1 MKKTVSLRTL
11 IAIVAFFT
19 ASAVCI
25 TTMLFAFVI
34 IPKREGEL
42 YVYNS
47 KMLEINALVDKY
59 YMGELDDSY
68 MNDCVSYGY
77 LMGLD
82 DRYAA
87 YIPSEEAEESMNSS
101 FLGYNMGIGVII
113 TQHPDTGNAYI
124 YEVDSDGPA
133 DKAGILPG
141 DEITAVDGYT
151 VAEKGYAEVINYIK
165 TQPQGQ
171 KLSVSVLR
179 NGESLSFE
187 LELSQY
193 SAQSVYYR
201 MIDGKGYVY
210 INTFNDKTVEQF
222 KTAVDDLTAQGA
234 EGLIFDLRGNGGGS
248 LTSVYHI
255 VDYLVPQGEIIRVDY
270 KEDSLDEV
278 YNSDAHEVDIPM
290 VVLTDKNTAS
300 ASELFT
306 QSLIDCGKA
315 VTVGQNTYGKGVV
328 QRTFTLS
335 DGSLVRFTVA
345 KYYTASGTCVDG
357 VGIAPD
363 IPTEWTEDELR
374 YRIVNGIEADKD
386 FIAACQ
392 YLDGQLS

>member
-1 MKKTVSLRTL
+1 MKKTVSLKTL
-11 IAIVAFFT
+11 VAIVAFFT

-25 TTMLFAFVI
+25 TTMLFTFVI

-42 YVYNS
+42 YTYNS

-59 YMGELDDSY
+59 YIGELDDSY

-77 LMGLD
+77 LMGLN

-87 YIPSEEAEESMNSS
+87 YISSEEAEESMNSV
-101 FLGYNMGIGVII
+101 FLGYNTGIGVTI
-113 TQHPDTGNAYI
+113 TQHPDTGNI
-124 YEVDSDGPA
+124 YVLEVDSDGPA
-133 DKAGILPG
+133 DRAGVLPG

-151 VAEKGYAEVINYIK
+151 VEETGYTEIINYIK

-171 KLSVSVLR
+171 KTSVSVLR
-179 NGESLSFE
+179 KGESLSFE
-187 LELSQY
+187 IELSQY
-193 SAQSVYYR
+193 VAQSVYYR

-210 INTFNDKTVEQF
+210 ISAFNDKTVEQF
-222 KTAVDDLTAQGA
+222 EKAIDDLTAQGA
-234 EGLIFDLRGNGGGS
+234 EGLIFDLRGNGGGA

-255 VDYLVPQGEIIRVDY
+255 VDYLVPEGEIIRVNY
-270 KEDSLDEV
+270 KDESMDEV
-278 YNSDAHEVDIPM
+278 YISDAHEVDIPM
-290 VVLTDKNTAS
+290 VVLTDQNTAS

-306 QSLIDCGKA
+306 QSLIDYGKA

-335 DGSLVRFTVA
+335 DGSLVRFTIA
-345 KYYTASGTCVDG
+345 KYYTAGGICVDG

-374 YRIVNGIEADKD
+374 YRLVNGIEADKD
-386 FIAACQ
+386 FITACQ